1 MDHSPPIV
9 VVGSINQDLIIEA
22 DHFLQAGESL
32 LGSQAVYA
40 NGGKGA
46 NQAVAVARLGG
57 EVCLVGNVGSDAFG
71 ERMRV
76 DLSDCGVNTRWLS
89 VAHGS
94 STGLAIIML
103 VQGENAILVSPGA
116 NNLVLPQDVD
126 LAKEVF
132 QPGGILLLQLEIPM
146 ETIVHT
152 MRIASEQDMTVILD
166 PGPAQQCPPD
176 VLALAD
182 YITPNETEARMLTGI
197 EVNSPQAIQRA
208 AAILLKYARKGVV
221 MKLGDAGSWVFAD
234 GRQEQIHALQ
244 VNVRDTTAAG
254 DAFCSALSLA
264 LATGLDVFES
274 ARFANLVGAITVTR
288 LGAQPSLPSRAEV
301 DRFYSEHD
309 NPVRLPW
316 RS

>member
-22 DHFLQAGESL
+22 DHFPQAGESL

-57 EVCLVGNVGSDAFG
+57 EVCLVGKVGSDAFG
-71 ERMRV
+71 ERIRV

-234 GRQEQIHALQ
+234 GRQEQIYALQ

-264 LATGLDVFES
+264 LATGLDVFEG